1 VGNTDEHFQQQL
13 PRSYSLELPMELKG
27 NQSMLTSVNT
37 VPPRIR
43 YSTMQQQQQLMNT
56 DKPNRSSLNNGDM
69 SNSQVSLQN
78 RKVYIFLNQ
87 LKIALD

>member
-1 VGNTDEHFQQQL
+1 
-13 PRSYSLELPMELKG
+13 
-27 NQSMLTSVNT
+27 MLTSVNT

-43 YSTMQQQQQLMNT
+43 YSTKQQQQQLMNT

-78 RKVYIFLNQ
+78 RKVYIFLKSTKNY
-87 LKIALD
+87 A